1 MTMSKKPKYER
12 SDDYRYQYIR
22 AHPGFMGKY
31 YLCPY
36 CGRIMLKK
44 TMQVDH
50 IVSISLAN
58 KHRAYRVLV
67 PDGNINNLHNL
78 TASCPK
84 CNNRKSDSGGFWIFL
99 ARFGVVFY
107 AVIWLLLLGFAA
119 WFAIG
124 AATGH
129 IQRGFLLPYFSAAGN
144 VLMQG
149 TANAIASIFRFHN
162 TQNLGQPVG
171 KVTTTYNGEKI
182 QVNVYADRSVILP
195 DGTVRKVKQ
204 EVVDALIAKNQA
216 MNPAS
221 TIVRMAPAKP
231 RMTQPEPSQEQVQQP
246 AARVQE
252 PAQPSYQPQM
262 QMPAQPQQLV
272 MPQNAAVPEMQY
284 QNEPVQQGYD
294 TQMNAPADMP
304 AQDIPAPLA
313 QDPAAEQNASDKKQM
328 FHKGKGKDK
337 KNASADKKRGKAK
350 AAPAEVQGE
359 GFDGNMPVEKPKKK
373 SKAGVIVAVVLAAV
387 IGGGALGYAYVP
399 AVYDGVN
406 NVLTAVTGKQVGV
419 PAPIPSN
426 TGDGNAPTV
435 SQPQLQQSSGTSENA
450 LNGIDLSGDVTI
462 EFYATVRTADGRE
475 YKVPLSSANLTDGN
489 LKSLLDGSGFTLT
502 SGQ

>member
-1 MTMSKKPKYER
+1 M
-12 SDDYRYQYIR
+12 D
-22 AHPGFMGKY
+22 
-31 YLCPY
+31 
-36 CGRIMLKK
+36 
-44 TMQVDH
+44 
-50 IVSISLAN
+50 
-58 KHRAYRVLV
+58 
-67 PDGNINNLHNL
+67 
-78 TASCPK
+78 
-84 CNNRKSDSGGFWIFL
+84 
-99 ARFGVVFY
+99 
-107 AVIWLLLLGFAA
+107 
-119 WFAIG
+119 
-124 AATGH
+124 
-129 IQRGFLLPYFSAAGN
+129 
-144 VLMQG
+144 
-149 TANAIASIFRFHN
+149 N

-231 RMTQPEPSQEQVQQP
+231 RMTQPEPSQE
-246 AARVQE
+246 

-262 QMPAQPQQLV
+262 QMPAQPQQPV

-294 TQMNAPADMP
+294 TQM
-304 AQDIPAPLA
+304 
-313 QDPAAEQNASDKKQM
+313 K

-337 KNASADKKRGKAK
+337 KNAHADKKRGKAK
-350 AAPAEVQGE
+350 SAPAEVQGE
-359 GFDGNMPVEKPKKK
+359 GLDGNMPVEKPKKK

>member
-1 MTMSKKPKYER
+1 M
-12 SDDYRYQYIR
+12 D
-22 AHPGFMGKY
+22 
-31 YLCPY
+31 
-36 CGRIMLKK
+36 
-44 TMQVDH
+44 
-50 IVSISLAN
+50 
-58 KHRAYRVLV
+58 
-67 PDGNINNLHNL
+67 
-78 TASCPK
+78 
-84 CNNRKSDSGGFWIFL
+84 
-99 ARFGVVFY
+99 
-107 AVIWLLLLGFAA
+107 
-119 WFAIG
+119 
-124 AATGH
+124 
-129 IQRGFLLPYFSAAGN
+129 
-144 VLMQG
+144 
-149 TANAIASIFRFHN
+149 N

-262 QMPAQPQQLV
+262 QMPAQ
-272 MPQNAAVPEMQY
+272 
-284 QNEPVQQGYD
+284 
-294 TQMNAPADMP
+294 
-304 AQDIPAPLA
+304 DIPAPVA
-313 QDPAAEQNASDKKQM
+313 QDPVAEQNASDKKQM

-337 KNASADKKRGKAK
+337 KNAPADKKRGKAK
-350 AAPAEVQGE
+350 AAPAEVQGK

-435 SQPQLQQSSGTSENA
+435 SQPQLQQSNGTSENA

>member
-1 MTMSKKPKYER
+1 M
-12 SDDYRYQYIR
+12 D
-22 AHPGFMGKY
+22 
-31 YLCPY
+31 
-36 CGRIMLKK
+36 
-44 TMQVDH
+44 
-50 IVSISLAN
+50 
-58 KHRAYRVLV
+58 
-67 PDGNINNLHNL
+67 
-78 TASCPK
+78 
-84 CNNRKSDSGGFWIFL
+84 
-99 ARFGVVFY
+99 
-107 AVIWLLLLGFAA
+107 
-119 WFAIG
+119 
-124 AATGH
+124 
-129 IQRGFLLPYFSAAGN
+129 
-144 VLMQG
+144 
-149 TANAIASIFRFHN
+149 N

-231 RMTQPEPSQEQVQQP
+231 QQP
-246 AARVQE
+246 
-252 PAQPSYQPQM
+252 
-262 QMPAQPQQLV
+262 V

-337 KNASADKKRGKAK
+337 KNAHADKKRGKAK
-350 AAPAEVQGE
+350 SAPAEVQGE

-450 LNGIDLSGDVTI
+450 INGIDLSGDVTI

>member
-1 MTMSKKPKYER
+1 M
-12 SDDYRYQYIR
+12 D
-22 AHPGFMGKY
+22 
-31 YLCPY
+31 
-36 CGRIMLKK
+36 
-44 TMQVDH
+44 
-50 IVSISLAN
+50 
-58 KHRAYRVLV
+58 
-67 PDGNINNLHNL
+67 
-78 TASCPK
+78 
-84 CNNRKSDSGGFWIFL
+84 
-99 ARFGVVFY
+99 
-107 AVIWLLLLGFAA
+107 
-119 WFAIG
+119 
-124 AATGH
+124 
-129 IQRGFLLPYFSAAGN
+129 
-144 VLMQG
+144 
-149 TANAIASIFRFHN
+149 N

-231 RMTQPEPSQEQVQQP
+231 RMTQPEPSQEQVQQ
-246 AARVQE
+246 
-252 PAQPSYQPQM
+252 
-262 QMPAQPQQLV
+262 
-272 MPQNAAVPEMQY
+272 
-284 QNEPVQQGYD
+284 GYD

-304 AQDIPAPLA
+304 AQDIPAPVA

-337 KNASADKKRGKAK
+337 KNAHADKKRGKAK
-350 AAPAEVQGE
+350 SAPAEVQGE

>member
-1 MTMSKKPKYER
+1 M
-12 SDDYRYQYIR
+12 D
-22 AHPGFMGKY
+22 
-31 YLCPY
+31 
-36 CGRIMLKK
+36 
-44 TMQVDH
+44 
-50 IVSISLAN
+50 
-58 KHRAYRVLV
+58 
-67 PDGNINNLHNL
+67 
-78 TASCPK
+78 
-84 CNNRKSDSGGFWIFL
+84 
-99 ARFGVVFY
+99 
-107 AVIWLLLLGFAA
+107 
-119 WFAIG
+119 
-124 AATGH
+124 
-129 IQRGFLLPYFSAAGN
+129 
-144 VLMQG
+144 
-149 TANAIASIFRFHN
+149 N

-231 RMTQPEPSQEQVQQP
+231 RMTQPEPSQEQVQ
-246 AARVQE
+246 E

-262 QMPAQPQQLV
+262 QMPAQPQQPV

-304 AQDIPAPLA
+304 AQ
-313 QDPAAEQNASDKKQM
+313 
-328 FHKGKGKDK
+328 
-337 KNASADKKRGKAK
+337 
-350 AAPAEVQGE
+350 QGE

>member
-1 MTMSKKPKYER
+1 MASEIGKIVHCKICGAPIEARGNRLYCPVCYNPNRRNAAQRSNARTKMER
-12 SDDYRYQYIR
+12 EQTKREE
-22 AHPGFMGKY
+22 AKMKE
-31 YLCPY
+31 
-36 CGRIMLKK
+36 
-44 TMQVDH
+44 
-50 IVSISLAN
+50 
-58 KHRAYRVLV
+58 
-67 PDGNINNLHNL
+67 
-78 TASCPK
+78 
-84 CNNRKSDSGGFWIFL
+84 NNRI
-99 ARFGVVFY
+99 
-107 AVIWLLLLGFAA
+107 
-119 WFAIG
+119 
-124 AATGH
+124 AT
-129 IQRGFLLPYFSAAGN
+129 SAAELN
-144 VLMQG
+144 MRAKL
-149 TANAIASIFRFHN
+149 S
-162 TQNLGQPVG
+162 NLGG
-171 KVTTTYNGEKI
+171 I
-182 QVNVYADRSVILP
+182 S
-195 DGTVRKVKQ
+195 
-204 EVVDALIAKNQA
+204 
-216 MNPAS
+216 
-221 TIVRMAPAKP
+221 
-231 RMTQPEPSQEQVQQP
+231 
-246 AARVQE
+246 
-252 PAQPSYQPQM
+252 
-262 QMPAQPQQLV
+262 
-272 MPQNAAVPEMQY
+272 
-284 QNEPVQQGYD
+284 YD

-337 KNASADKKRGKAK
+337 KNAHADKKRGKAK
-350 AAPAEVQGE
+350 SAPAEVQGE
-359 GFDGNMPVEKPKKK
+359 GLDGNMPVEKPKKK

>member
-1 MTMSKKPKYER
+1 M
-12 SDDYRYQYIR
+12 D
-22 AHPGFMGKY
+22 
-31 YLCPY
+31 
-36 CGRIMLKK
+36 
-44 TMQVDH
+44 
-50 IVSISLAN
+50 
-58 KHRAYRVLV
+58 
-67 PDGNINNLHNL
+67 
-78 TASCPK
+78 
-84 CNNRKSDSGGFWIFL
+84 
-99 ARFGVVFY
+99 
-107 AVIWLLLLGFAA
+107 
-119 WFAIG
+119 
-124 AATGH
+124 
-129 IQRGFLLPYFSAAGN
+129 
-144 VLMQG
+144 
-149 TANAIASIFRFHN
+149 N

-231 RMTQPEPSQEQVQQP
+231 RMTQPEPNQEQ
-246 AARVQE
+246 
-252 PAQPSYQPQM
+252 
-262 QMPAQPQQLV
+262 
-272 MPQNAAVPEMQY
+272 
-284 QNEPVQQGYD
+284 VQQGYD

-304 AQDIPAPLA
+304 AQDIPAPVA
-313 QDPAAEQNASDKKQM
+313 QDPAAEQNASDKKRM

-337 KNASADKKRGKAK
+337 KNAHADKKRGKAK
-350 AAPAEVQGE
+350 SAPAEVQGE
-359 GFDGNMPVEKPKKK
+359 GFDGSMPAEKPKKK

>member
-1 MTMSKKPKYER
+1 M
-12 SDDYRYQYIR
+12 D
-22 AHPGFMGKY
+22 
-31 YLCPY
+31 
-36 CGRIMLKK
+36 
-44 TMQVDH
+44 
-50 IVSISLAN
+50 
-58 KHRAYRVLV
+58 
-67 PDGNINNLHNL
+67 
-78 TASCPK
+78 
-84 CNNRKSDSGGFWIFL
+84 
-99 ARFGVVFY
+99 
-107 AVIWLLLLGFAA
+107 
-119 WFAIG
+119 
-124 AATGH
+124 
-129 IQRGFLLPYFSAAGN
+129 
-144 VLMQG
+144 
-149 TANAIASIFRFHN
+149 N

-262 QMPAQPQQLV
+262 QMPAQPQQPV
-272 MPQNAAVPEMQY
+272 MPQNAAVP
-284 QNEPVQQGYD
+284 
-294 TQMNAPADMP
+294 DMP

-337 KNASADKKRGKAK
+337 KNAHADKKRGKAK
-350 AAPAEVQGE
+350 SAPAEVQGE
-359 GFDGNMPVEKPKKK
+359 GLDGNMPVEKPKKK

-462 EFYATVRTADGRE
+462 VFYATVRTADGRE